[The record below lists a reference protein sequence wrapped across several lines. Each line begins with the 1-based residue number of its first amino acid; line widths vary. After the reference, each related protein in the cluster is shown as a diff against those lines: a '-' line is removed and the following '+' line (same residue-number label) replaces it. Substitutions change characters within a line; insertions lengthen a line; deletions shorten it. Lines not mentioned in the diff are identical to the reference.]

1 MTTTKTYGALLREY
15 RLAAGRTLE
24 WLAEHLAIT
33 PAYVSDIEH
42 DRRAPWGPQRTMD
55 AALALGKEWQE
66 LMDAR
71 ARHYRQSALP
81 LGLSARRDCVALAL
95 ARRWSSLSDVQ
106 VDAISVLLEGQS

>member
-1 MTTTKTYGALLREY
+1 MTETKTYGALLREY

-24 WLAEHLAIT
+24 WVAERLAIT

-55 AALALGKEWQE
+55 AAVALGQEWNA

-71 ARHYRQSALP
+71 AHYYRQSVLP
-81 LGLSARRDCVALAL
+81 LCGDATRDALALML
-95 ARRWSSLSDVQ
+95 ARRWRDLSEPQ
-106 VDAISVLLEGQS
+106 VDAITDVLEERT

>member
-24 WLAEHLAIT
+24 WVAERLAIT

-55 AALALGKEWQE
+55 AAVALGQDWNA
-66 LMDAR
+66 LLDAR
-71 ARHYRQSALP
+71 AHYYRQSVLP
-81 LGLSARRDCVALAL
+81 LGGDAETDALAL
-95 ARRWSSLSDVQ
+95 RLARKWPDLTGTQRA
-106 VDAISVLLEGQS
+106 AIAAALEAQP

>member
-24 WLAEHLAIT
+24 WVAERLAIT

-55 AALALGKEWQE
+55 VAVALDQDWNAL
-66 LMDAR
+66 LDAR
-71 ARHYRQSALP
+71 SRYYRQSALP
-81 LGLSARRDCVALAL
+81 LGVSARRDCVALAL

-106 VDAISVLLEGQS
+106 VDAISVLLESQP